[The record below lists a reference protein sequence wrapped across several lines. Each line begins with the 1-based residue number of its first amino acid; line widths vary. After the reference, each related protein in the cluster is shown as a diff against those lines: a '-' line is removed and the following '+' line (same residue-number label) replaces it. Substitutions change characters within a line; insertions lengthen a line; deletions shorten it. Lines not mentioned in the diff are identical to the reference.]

1 MSQSFDEFFERAT
14 RVGSY
19 PYQRRLAGGDSGRPC
34 ASLRIHVPTGAGK
47 TEAVLLAW
55 LWNRIALGRRDWP
68 RRLVYCLP
76 VRVLVEQTA
85 ERAERI
91 LRNLELYVERPSR
104 DPSGAKISIR
114 ILMGGEN
121 DDEWDGYPER
131 LAILIG
137 TQDMLL
143 SRALNRGYA
152 MSRYRW
158 PVHFGLLNNDAL
170 WVIDEVQLLGAGLA
184 TTAQL
189 QAFRRRF
196 GTFGGAATFWMSAT
210 MEPSWIETVDV
221 EPAVDIPGG
230 PIELTDADFRDGR
243 LLTRLD
249 APKPLTRARARIG
262 ETDALAK
269 EILAAHRP
277 ESRTLVIVNTVRRAV
292 QLYQALRK
300 REPAASFVL
309 VHSRFRPPD
318 RQRKVERLLADVGAA
333 GTIVVSTQVI
343 EAGVDVS
350 ATTLFTELALWPS
363 LVQRFGRC
371 NRRGDEPDAS
381 IRWIDLPDEEEERKG
396 LAAPYDLERLNQ
408 AGETLRDCTDVRSTR
423 LPRVEVPFA
432 HRHVV
437 RRKDVVELFDTTPDL
452 AGHDVDVSRFIRDA
466 ADLDVSVFWREGEPR
481 EDEPAQPLRDEL
493 CPAPL
498 SEIRD
503 RIKKG
508 KLAWRWDYLEER
520 WDPVRSPARIY
531 PGLTLRLR
539 SEDGGYSGELGWD
552 PSSPDRVPPTAGR
565 DGRNTEPHGDDAMS
579 EKDRWWTLRE
589 HTDEVVR
596 AAQELAEAVDL
607 PEPLRRSVL
616 HAARWHDAGKAHDV
630 FQRSLRGGDPANG
643 PPGIL
648 AKTALLKIRH
658 QRPCFR
664 HELASGILALLHGQ
678 DDLVAYLAAAHHGKV
693 RLSIRSL
700 PHEKRPENPDVRFA
714 RGVWEGDLIQQADL
728 GGGVVVP
735 ATPIDLSFMELG
747 EGPRGA
753 SWLARML
760 ALRGREDLGPF
771 RLAFLEALVR
781 VADWRASG
789 GLS

>member
-1 MSQSFDEFFERAT
+1 MSQSFDDFFERAT
-14 RVGSY
+14 GVGPY
-19 PYQRRLAGGDSGRPC
+19 PYQRRLAGEDSGRAC

-76 VRVLVEQTA
+76 MRVLVEQTA
-85 ERAERI
+85 DRAQRI
-91 LRNLELYVERPSR
+91 LRNLDVHVEKPSQ
-104 DPSGAKISIR
+104 DPDGAKVCLR
-114 ILMGGEN
+114 ILMGGEV
-121 DDEWDGYPER
+121 DDEWDAYPER
-131 LAILIG
+131 PAILIG

-158 PVHFGLLNNDAL
+158 PVHFGLLNSDAL

-189 QAFRRRF
+189 QAFRRQF

-210 MEPSWIETVDV
+210 MEASWIETVDV
-221 EPAVDIPGG
+221 EPAVDIPGASVG
-230 PIELTDADFRDGR
+230 LTGADFEDNR
-243 LLTRLD
+243 LLARLD
-249 APKPLTRARARIG
+249 APKPLTRATTRIG
-262 ETDALAK
+262 KIDELA
-269 EILAAHRP
+269 EEVAGAHRLA
-277 ESRTLVIVNTVRRAV
+277 SRTLAIINTVRRAV
-292 QLYQALRK
+292 QLYEALRK
-300 REPAASFVL
+300 RKPAATLVL
-309 VHSRFRPPD
+309 AHSRFRPPD
-318 RQRKVERLLADVGAA
+318 RQRNVEKLLADVGAA

-350 ATTLFTELALWPS
+350 ATTLFTELAPWPS

-371 NRRGDEPDAS
+371 NRRGDEPNAS
-381 IRWIDLPDEEEERKG
+381 IHWIDLPDEEKEQKG
-396 LAAPYDLERLNQ
+396 LPAPYDLELLNQ
-408 AGETLRDCTDVRSTR
+408 ASKTLCDCADVRSTR
-423 LPRVEVPFA
+423 LPSVEVPFA

-452 AGHDVDVSRFIRDA
+452 AGHDVDVSRFIRDSTE
-466 ADLDVSVFWREGEPR
+466 LDVFVFWREGEPGQ
-481 EDEPAQPLRDEL
+481 DEPEPFRDEL

-498 SEIRD
+498 TEVRD
-503 RIKKG
+503 LVKKG
-508 KLAWRWDYLEER
+508 KLASWRWDYLEER
-520 WDPVRSPARIY
+520 WAPVRWATQIY

-539 SEDGGYSGELGWD
+539 SEDGGYAEEFGWR
-552 PSSPDRVPPTAGR
+552 PSSRSQVPPVAVEAAANSER
-565 DGRNTEPHGDDAMS
+565 HGDDTMS
-579 EKDRWWTLRE
+579 EKDWQLLHE
-589 HTDEVVR
+589 HTDRVVR
-596 AAQELAEAVDL
+596 AAELLAGAISLV
-607 PEPLRRSVL
+607 EPLKRAVL
-616 HAARWHDAGKAHDV
+616 DAARWHDAGKAHDV
-630 FQRSLRGGDPANG
+630 FQRSLRRGDPMNG

-648 AKTALLKIRH
+648 AKSAVRGIRH
-658 QRPCFR
+658 DRPCFR
-664 HELASGILALLHGQ
+664 HELASGILALMHGQ

-700 PHEKRPENPDVRFA
+700 AHEKHPENPGLRFA

-728 GGGVVVP
+728 GGGVVVS
-735 ATPIDLSFMELG
+735 ATRIDLSFMELG

-760 ALRGREDLGPF
+760 ALRDREDLGAF